1 MKTKLTF
8 LAIGAALAF
17 ILTFTVMQIQAQDE
31 QAGEQWE
38 YLFVDYTIRV
48 DFQPLSSTYLNGR
61 PYEFEGTVYDLYA
74 SLGTDGWE
82 YVGVV
87 DDSNLFKRRM

>member
-8 LAIGAALAF
+8 LAIGTALAF

-31 QAGEQWE
+31 QVDEQWE

-48 DFQPLSSTYLNGR
+48 DFQPLNSTYLNGR

-74 SLGTDGWE
+74 SLGADGWE
-82 YVGVV
+82 YVGII